1 MSISASDVK
10 LLRQKTGAGMM
21 DCKKAL
27 NESAGDVEKATEW
40 LRKKG
45 MAKASKKSERVAAEG
60 LVGAKILGNRALA
73 VEVNSETDFVSGNDE
88 FISFVEAVL
97 DSALEANVKDV
108 DGLKE
113 APFNG
118 IESLMDG
125 GKDLIISDVLTDK
138 IAKIGEN
145 INPRRVASLEV
156 ENGVIAK
163 YVHNAKSDNLGS
175 IVALVALKTDASD
188 KEAVENV
195 GLQLAMHIAAA
206 KPEALT
212 TDGVDANKLAKEREI
227 YSEQARASGKPEN
240 IIEKMVEGRIRK
252 FYEEIVLPEQIF
264 VIDGGKDKVKDFLAK
279 QAKALGANIEI
290 QDFILF
296 VLGEGVEK
304 KEDNFAEEVK
314 VVAGGS

>member
-1 MSISASDVK
+1 M
-10 LLRQKTGAGMM
+10 
-21 DCKKAL
+21 
-27 NESAGDVEKATEW
+27 
-40 LRKKG
+40 
-45 MAKASKKSERVAAEG
+45 
-60 LVGAKILGNRALA
+60 
-73 VEVNSETDFVSGNDE
+73 EVNSETDFVSGNDE

-108 DGLKE
+108 DGLKK

-188 KEAVENV
+188 KEAVENM
-195 GLQLAMHIAAA
+195 GLQLAMHIAPLSQ
-206 KPEALT
+206 KH
-212 TDGVDANKLAKEREI
+212 
-227 YSEQARASGKPEN
+227 
-240 IIEKMVEGRIRK
+240 
-252 FYEEIVLPEQIF
+252 
-264 VIDGGKDKVKDFLAK
+264 
-279 QAKALGANIEI
+279 
-290 QDFILF
+290 
-296 VLGEGVEK
+296 
-304 KEDNFAEEVK
+304 
-314 VVAGGS
+314 